1 MKLVELAANLRDGTL
16 IASEELYSL
25 YNISE
30 FTIGNAGRTAL
41 NHLVSKILK
50 INVNYNKSLLLCR
63 ASLTKSKR
71 NMHLS
76 AGI

>member
-1 MKLVELAANLRDGTL
+1 MKFVELAANLRHGSL
-16 IASEELYSL
+16 KAKEELYSL

-50 INVNYNKSLLLCR
+50 L
-63 ASLTKSKR
+63 
-71 NMHLS
+71 M
-76 AGI
+76 